1 MNFSDFLFTSHF
13 FVLYCKMRYHVKR
26 EAGACVKVRARE
38 GAIPPSAGAA
48 GNFAHKRAE
57 ERKGSRMSN
66 SRPPYDGAGDAGQ
79 NPQQPGFSQ
88 GNYPPAQGYA
98 PNGGYAPN
106 DAYGQGYAPQNGYG
120 QQQYGQ
126 QGYADY
132 QQQPYGQQGYQQP
145 YGQQE
150 YQQPY
155 GQQGYQQ
162 PYGQG
167 YEQQGYQQPYAQQP
181 YQQQPYDQQGFVQP
195 GGYQQPYEQ
204 QGYQQP
210 NPAYNQQGYSQ
221 QNPQETDLPPEQ
233 QYAQYTPDGQRV
245 YPTSGRSGFRV
256 QPAAHREIPWDT
268 IAKVLMFGVLPIL
281 FILSMVFA
289 WTAVKWVVLVGAVA
303 SIAALWL
310 RELVTPNARLV
321 LSLLLASAA
330 VVCLVSALA
339 TNAANNQNPAQPNQ
353 SSQMQQGST
362 SGNNLDVNLTATDT
376 PNPAPTP
383 TATPVDDSEE
393 CYAQLH
399 SFFTLWKNNAISQM
413 VNLTAPSWRSSIKGG
428 TDAVTQKLFG
438 EVLTNRTPVS
448 WDFTAITGTSNDIA
462 RMVTVR
468 AVINKNNT
476 LGESIYLWKVRMVK
490 EDGVWY
496 VDPATL
502 QSNEQESTATP
513 TNALATQ
520 PVLNTSH
527 PDLLIYYNPEGGTYY
542 HIDPN
547 CESLNPKYRPLS
559 GVIKWSQ
566 IEDDP
571 YDKLEQ
577 CKRCG
582 APLREKKDNAN

>member
-1 MNFSDFLFTSHF
+1 
-13 FVLYCKMRYHVKR
+13 
-26 EAGACVKVRARE
+26 
-38 GAIPPSAGAA
+38 
-48 GNFAHKRAE
+48 
-57 ERKGSRMSN
+57 MSN

-120 QQQYGQ
+120 QPQYGQ

-132 QQQPYGQQGYQQP
+132 QQPYGQQGYQQP
-145 YGQQE
+145 YGQQG

-155 GQQGYQQ
+155 DQQGYQQPYDQQGYQQ
-162 PYGQG
+162 PYGQQG
-167 YEQQGYQQPYAQQP
+167 YEQQGYQQPYGQQP

-256 QPAAHREIPWDT
+256 QPAARREIPWDT

-303 SIAALWL
+303 SIAAMWL

-339 TNAANNQNPAQPNQ
+339 TNASGNQNPAQPNQ
-353 SSQMQQGST
+353 PNQMQQGST
-362 SGNNLDVNLTATDT
+362 SGSSLDVNLTATDT

-413 VNLTAPSWRSSIKGG
+413 VNLTSPSWRSSIKGG

-448 WDFTAITGTSNDIA
+448 WEFTAITGTSNDIA

-476 LGESIYLWKVRMVK
+476 LGESVYLWKVRMVK

-547 CESLNPKYRPLS
+547 CESVNPKYRPLS

-566 IEDDP
+566 IEDSP

>member
-1 MNFSDFLFTSHF
+1 M
-13 FVLYCKMRYHVKR
+13 
-26 EAGACVKVRARE
+26 
-38 GAIPPSAGAA
+38 PSAQGAA

-120 QQQYGQ
+120 QPQYGQ

-132 QQQPYGQQGYQQP
+132 QQPYGQQGYQQPYGQQGYQQP

-155 GQQGYQQ
+155 G
-162 PYGQG
+162 
-167 YEQQGYQQPYAQQP
+167 QQGYQQPYAQQP

-339 TNAANNQNPAQPNQ
+339 TNAADNQNPAQPNQ
-353 SSQMQQGST
+353 PGQMQQGST

-476 LGESIYLWKVRMVK
+476 LGESVYLWKVRMVK

>member
-1 MNFSDFLFTSHF
+1 M
-13 FVLYCKMRYHVKR
+13 
-26 EAGACVKVRARE
+26 
-38 GAIPPSAGAA
+38 PSAQGAA
-48 GNFAHKRAE
+48 GSFAHKRAE

-120 QQQYGQ
+120 QPQYGQ

-132 QQQPYGQQGYQQP
+132 QQPYGQQGYQQP
-145 YGQQE
+145 YGQQG

-155 GQQGYQQ
+155 GQQGYEQQGYQQPYDQQGYQQ
-162 PYGQG
+162 PYG
-167 YEQQGYQQPYAQQP
+167 QQGYQQPYAQQP

-195 GGYQQPYEQ
+195 GGY
-204 QGYQQP
+204 
-210 NPAYNQQGYSQ
+210 QQGYSQ

-256 QPAAHREIPWDT
+256 QPAARREIPWDT

-303 SIAALWL
+303 SIAAMWL

-339 TNAANNQNPAQPNQ
+339 TNAADNQNPAQPNQ
-353 SSQMQQGST
+353 SGQMQQGST

-476 LGESIYLWKVRMVK
+476 LGESVYLWKVRMVK

>member
-1 MNFSDFLFTSHF
+1 M
-13 FVLYCKMRYHVKR
+13 
-26 EAGACVKVRARE
+26 
-38 GAIPPSAGAA
+38 PSAQGAA
-48 GNFAHKRAE
+48 GSFAHKRAE

-120 QQQYGQ
+120 QPQYGQ
-126 QGYADY
+126 QGYAGY
-132 QQQPYGQQGYQQP
+132 QQPYGQQGYQQP
-145 YGQQE
+145 YGQQG

-155 GQQGYQQ
+155 DQQGYQQ
-162 PYGQG
+162 PYG
-167 YEQQGYQQPYAQQP
+167 QQP

-256 QPAAHREIPWDT
+256 QPAARREIPWDT

-303 SIAALWL
+303 SIAAMWL

-339 TNAANNQNPAQPNQ
+339 TNASDNQNPAQPNQ
-353 SSQMQQGST
+353 SGQMQQGST

-413 VNLTAPSWRSSIKGG
+413 VNLTSPSWRSSIKGG

-476 LGESIYLWKVRMVK
+476 LGESVYLWKVRMVK

-547 CESLNPKYRPLS
+547 CESVNPKYRPLS